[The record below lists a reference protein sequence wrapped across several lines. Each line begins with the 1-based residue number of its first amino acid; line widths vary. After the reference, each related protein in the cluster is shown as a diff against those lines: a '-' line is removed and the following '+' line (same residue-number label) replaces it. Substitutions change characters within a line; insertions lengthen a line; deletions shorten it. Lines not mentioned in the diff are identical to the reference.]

1 MALHDVG
8 KGGKSRL
15 NPAPN
20 TVDVQ
25 AQRMAHGT
33 TGFTLK
39 LEGSNDVAKL
49 VIKDGKLQII
59 RTDGTLMTQGGVR
72 ESDAEG
78 AWDVAK
84 TGQELT

>member
-8 KGGKSRL
+8 KSGKSRH
-15 NPAPN
+15 NPTPN

-49 VIKDGKLQII
+49 VIKDGKVQVY
-59 RTDGTLMTQGGVR
+59 RTDGTLLVQGGVR

-78 AWDVAK
+78 AWDTAK